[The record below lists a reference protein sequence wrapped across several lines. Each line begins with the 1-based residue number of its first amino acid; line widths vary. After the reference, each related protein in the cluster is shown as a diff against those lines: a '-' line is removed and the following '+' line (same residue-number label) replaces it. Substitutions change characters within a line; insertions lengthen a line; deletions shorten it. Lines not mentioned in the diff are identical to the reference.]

1 MLGLILSNA
10 YAQEAAAAAPQQ
22 PNALMSMAPLIMVF
36 AIFYILML
44 RPQQKKAQKQR
55 EYLNSLQKGSEVYT
69 NSGIIGKITA
79 LSDKVVTLE
88 VEGGTKM
95 KVLRSHIAG
104 AIDEVLG
111 NKPAPKK
118 A

>member
-1 MLGLILSNA
+1 MLGLLLSNA
-10 YAQEAAAAAPQQ
+10 YAQEAATAAPQE

-36 AIFYILML
+36 AIFYILMI
-44 RPQQKKAQKQR
+44 RPQQKKMKKQQ
-55 EYLNSLQKGSEVYT
+55 EYLSGLQKGTEVYT
-69 NSGIIGKITA
+69 NSGIIGKISS

-88 VEGGTKM
+88 LEEGTKV

-111 NKPAPKK
+111 SKTNTK